1 MLTTC
6 VGDIVFAPMIKRRT
20 AIMERRRVKVGDY
33 EVMTYSEGTGDRVL
47 LVLHGGPGVP
57 CDYVRDAHLA
67 YAQKG
72 YRVVSWDQLGCGES
86 DQPND
91 ASLWNVPRYVDE
103 VEAVRATLDL
113 GQVLLLG
120 HSWGGTLG
128 LEYCLAYP
136 QNVKAFV
143 AVTIAFDQPLL
154 QQGYIRIKQ
163 NLGAETIRMLALRET
178 EGSTDHPEYQ
188 AAMTILNYRHTCRV
202 EKWPDPV
209 VKSMRTIGRGPW
221 RTMFGPHSFNCTGNL
236 RNYNRNDHLH
246 RLKAPVLILASEHD
260 YILPEYVNMSAQYI
274 PDSKCIIFRNCAH
287 MPFWEDPDTYHRT
300 VSAFLESIH

>member
-1 MLTTC
+1 
-6 VGDIVFAPMIKRRT
+6 
-20 AIMERRRVKVGDY
+20 MERRLVKVGDH

-67 YAQKG
+67 YAQQG

-86 DQPND
+86 EQPID
-91 ASLWNVPRYVDE
+91 TSLWNVPRFVEE
-103 VEAVRATLDL
+103 VEAVRSTLGL
-113 GQVLLLG
+113 EQVLLLG

-136 QNVKAFV
+136 QHVKAFI

-154 QQGYIRIKQ
+154 QQGYVRKKQ
-163 NLGAETIRMLALRET
+163 DLGAETVRMLALREA

-188 AAMTILNYRHTCRV
+188 AAITILTYRHTCRM

-209 VKSMRTIGRGPW
+209 VKSMRTVGRGPW
-221 RTMFGPHSFNCTGNL
+221 RTMFGPYSFNCTGTL
-236 RNYNRNDHLH
+236 RNYNRNDDLH
-246 RLKAPVLILASEHD
+246 RLQMPVLMLASEHD
-260 YILPEYVNMSAQYI
+260 YILPEFVDASAQLI
-274 PDSKCIIFRNCAH
+274 PNAKCLIFRNCAH
-287 MPFWEDPDTYHRT
+287 MPFWENPAVYHRT
-300 VSAFLESIH
+300 ITQFLEELSNG